1 VTQSYFPVERASSTI
16 SGVMGLPHSALKASA
31 SLPHRLVT
39 SCHLLEKAPLQKFA
53 HLFPTRLRTAPS
65 MTPNALEVERNTLSS
80 VKRSF
85 FSFSFTAPCSV
96 AYSFMRCPIMGV
108 AIAWRISG

>member
-1 VTQSYFPVERASSTI
+1 
-16 SGVMGLPHSALKASA
+16 
-31 SLPHRLVT
+31 
-39 SCHLLEKAPLQKFA
+39 
-53 HLFPTRLRTAPS
+53 